1 MMLLAK
7 VALGLGG
14 TLVMAGAYTF
24 HEGVIRV
31 DVDEHRAE
39 GEHIH
44 FWVPATVVP
53 LALHLA
59 PSKDMDCVAQQAGQ
73 FMPMLRTLTKELE
86 KFPDV
91 KFLEVEEPGQHVE
104 IQTHKGHLLI
114 DVHDADDTVHIVC
127 PLATLRDVA
136 DELESRRPPS

>member
-39 GEHIH
+39 GKHVH

-53 LALHLA
+53 IALHLA
-59 PSKDMDCVAQQAGQ
+59 PRKDLDRAAQQAAPY
-73 FMPMLRTLTKELE
+73 MPMFRTLTKELE
-86 KFPDV
+86 KYPDV
-91 KFLEVEEPGQHVE
+91 KFLEVDEPGQHVE
-104 IQTHKGHLLI
+104 IQMHKGNLQI
-114 DVHDADDTVHIVC
+114 DVHDADNTVHIVC
-127 PLATLRDVA
+127 PLAAIEDLA
-136 DELESRRPPS
+136 EQLQSHQPAG

>member
-14 TLVMAGAYTF
+14 TLVMASAYTF

-31 DVDEHRAE
+31 DVDEHCAG

-44 FWVPATVVP
+44 VWVPATIVP

-59 PSKDMDCVAQQAGQ
+59 PRKDMHQVAQQAAP
-73 FMPMLRTLTKELE
+73 FIPTLRALTKELE
-86 KFPDV
+86 KYPDV
-91 KFLEVEEPGQHVE
+91 NFVEVEEPGQYVR
-104 IQTHKGHLLI
+104 IQKHKGKLQI
-114 DVHDADDTVHIVC
+114 DVHDSEDNVHIVC
-127 PLATLRDVA
+127 PLVVIQDLA
-136 DELESRRPPS
+136 DQLESHQPAS